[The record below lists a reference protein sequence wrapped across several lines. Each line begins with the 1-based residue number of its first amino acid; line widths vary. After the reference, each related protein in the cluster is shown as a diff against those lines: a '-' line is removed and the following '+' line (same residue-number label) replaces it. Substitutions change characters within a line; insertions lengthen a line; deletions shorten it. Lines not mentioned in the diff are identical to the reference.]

1 MSTQSHR
8 TRWNWS
14 PVFFVGP
21 FLLLFSV
28 FVVWPLIS
36 SLILAF
42 QQTYGPG
49 TTIWVGFRNFSYLVS
64 DVHFWTA
71 VSNTAIFTLGSL
83 FIQLPVSLGLAL
95 LLNHPKLVGRSWLR
109 LIFFSPS
116 LVGLPFVAILFSP
129 IFEKRIGLLNV
140 ALHALTGGWWN
151 PEFAWLQEYVMPALI
166 LAALWIYAGFNM
178 IYFLAALQ
186 NVPKELTEAAEMDGC
201 NAWGRFWHVTLPEI
215 RPVAGFVTLLSVI
228 ASFQIF
234 ELSLLLLNNIG
245 GESDRGLTIVMYL
258 YQTGFITGDLG
269 YASAVGWVL
278 AMVLMA
284 ITLLHRKITK
294 AFDED

>member
-1 MSTQSHR
+1 MSDPINR
-8 TRWNWS
+8 RRWQWT
-14 PVFFVGP
+14 PLFFVGP
-21 FLLLFSV
+21 FLLLFGV
-28 FVVWPLIS
+28 FVVWPLVS
-36 SLILAF
+36 SLLLAF

-49 TTIWVGFRNFSYLVS
+49 TTNWVGFRNFSYLMS
-64 DVHFWTA
+64 DVRFWKA
-71 VSNTAIFTLGSL
+71 VSNTMIFTFGSL
-83 FIQLPVSLGLAL
+83 FIQLPVALGLAM

-140 ALHALTGGWWN
+140 ALHSLTGGWWD
-151 PEFAWLQEYVMPALI
+151 PEFAWLQVYVMPALI
-166 LAALWIYAGFNM
+166 LSGLWIYAGFNM

-186 NVPKELTEAAEMDGC
+186 NVPKDLTDAAEIDGC
-201 NAWGRFWHVTLPEI
+201 TPWRRFWHVTLPEI
-215 RPVAGFVTLLSVI
+215 RPVAGFVTLLSI
-228 ASFQIF
+228 IGSFQVF
-234 ELSLLLLNNIG
+234 ELSMLLLQDSG

-278 AMVLMA
+278 AMALMT
-284 ITLLHRKITK
+284 ITIVHRKITQ
-294 AFDED
+294 AYDED

>member
-1 MSTQSHR
+1 
-8 TRWNWS
+8 
-14 PVFFVGP
+14 
-21 FLLLFSV
+21 
-28 FVVWPLIS
+28 
-36 SLILAF
+36 
-42 QQTYGPG
+42 
-49 TTIWVGFRNFSYLVS
+49 
-64 DVHFWTA
+64 
-71 VSNTAIFTLGSL
+71 
-83 FIQLPVSLGLAL
+83 
-95 LLNHPKLVGRSWLR
+95 
-109 LIFFSPS
+109 
-116 LVGLPFVAILFSP
+116 
-129 IFEKRIGLLNV
+129 
-140 ALHALTGGWWN
+140 
-151 PEFAWLQEYVMPALI
+151 MPALI

-201 NAWGRFWHVTLPEI
+201 NAWRRFWHVTLPEI

-278 AMVLMA
+278 AMFLMA
-284 ITLLHRKITK
+284 ITLLHRKISK